1 QRERAMKGFRG
12 VGGAQW
18 FLAAF
23 IGISPHF
30 RLRRHLM
37 TATHCRA
44 ETTTRFAIRDQ
55 ITGVVGLPAA
65 A

>member
-1 QRERAMKGFRG
+1 MKGFRS
-12 VGGAQW
+12 VGGAQR
-18 FLAAF
+18 FPAAF
-23 IGISPHF
+23 SGIPPHF

-37 TATHCRA
+37 TATHYRA
-44 ETTTRFAIRDQ
+44 ETTTRFAVREQ

>member
-1 QRERAMKGFRG
+1 
-12 VGGAQW
+12 
-18 FLAAF
+18 AF